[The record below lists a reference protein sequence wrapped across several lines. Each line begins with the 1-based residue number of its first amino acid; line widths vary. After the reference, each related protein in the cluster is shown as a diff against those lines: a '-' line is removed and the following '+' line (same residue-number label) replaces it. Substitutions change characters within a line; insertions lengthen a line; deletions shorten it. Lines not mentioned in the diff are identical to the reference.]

1 MADFRKWILVLVAIG
16 MMAGIASAQTTGLAC
31 TASAAVPPL
40 LRAEGNTELS
50 GDIILNCTVN
60 GVTNTP
66 TVATANFAIFYNT
79 NVTSRI
85 LDNTTVPLSE
95 SLLFIN
101 DTPATT
107 DGLTGGGVGSTT
119 PLCSAATCAPYTT
132 TPVPKTVFQ
141 GIASANQLQFIGV
154 PVNPPGTNGTISFRI
169 TNVRVNAA
177 GIGASATGIPSA
189 VTALI
194 SITGPTSVAVN
205 SPQQTVGFVSKS
217 LNFSA
222 NVVNTATFARCN
234 SIGRTV
240 YQGYLRYQEN
250 FATAFKTRGVATQ
263 NSVGVI
269 YQNVESGLVVP
280 ALGSTNSP
288 FGLPIMAG
296 LADYGTRLKATF
308 NGIPSGVSVYV
319 SDANLITGRNVAAT
333 IANTSYAAL
342 LVSELALTG
351 NNAAATNTDFRAEG
365 GAQVAGTQVALTGG
379 SGIAVWEVYASDA
392 LSSENFDFGY
402 WFSASANGAA
412 ATTTAGTVNGSYAP
426 TPSSTG
432 STTAAYGSASL
443 TLPIP
448 RFADPTTTPSAI
460 ISVNLCRTNLLF
472 PFVTSE
478 SGFDT
483 GVAIANT
490 SKDIFGNAG
499 SAGACTLTFFGDT
512 SPSSPAPVTVQ
523 PGTVWA
529 DTVFHMVGG
538 PTFQG
543 YIIAQ
548 CLFQYGHGFA
558 FVTDLGARQLAMGYL
573 ALVIPDRPDG
583 TRGSSITKDNA
594 GAGEVLGQ

>member
-40 LRAEGNTELS
+40 LRSEGNTELS
-50 GDIILNCTVN
+50 GDIILSCTVS
-60 GVTNTP
+60 G
-66 TVATANFAIFYNT
+66 TVPATSTANFAIFYNT

-101 DTPATT
+101 DTPNTT
-107 DGLTGGGVGSTT
+107 VGLTGGGVGTTT
-119 PLCSAATCAPYTT
+119 PLCSASTCAPFTT
-132 TPVPKTVFQ
+132 TPVVKTAFQ
-141 GIASANQLQFIGV
+141 GIVSGNEVQFIGV
-154 PVNPPGTNGTISFRI
+154 PVNPSGTNPTVTFRV

-205 SPQQTVGFVSKS
+205 NPSQTVGFVSKS
-217 LNFSA
+217 LNFSS
-222 NVVNTATFARCN
+222 NVVNTAAFPRCN
-234 SIGRTV
+234 SIGRTT
-240 YQGYLRYQEN
+240 YQGYLRFQEN
-250 FATAFKTRGVATQ
+250 FATAFKTRGAANQT
-263 NSVGVI
+263 SVGTI

-280 ALGSTNSP
+280 ILTSTNSP
-288 FGLPIMAG
+288 FGLGIMAG

-308 NGIPSGVSVYV
+308 NGIPSGVTLYV
-319 SDANLITGRNVAAT
+319 SDANLLTSRSVAAT
-333 IANTSYAAL
+333 SASTSYAAL
-342 LVSELALTG
+342 LASELALTG
-351 NNAAATNTDFRAEG
+351 NNAASTNTDFRSEN
-365 GAQVAGTQVALTGG
+365 GTQVAATQVTLTGG
-379 SGIAVWEVYASDA
+379 TGTAVWEVYSSDP
-392 LSSENFDFGY
+392 LSQENFDFGY
-402 WFSASANGAA
+402 WFSASSNGAA

-426 TPSSTG
+426 TPSTTG
-432 STTAAYGSASL
+432 STTAAYGAASL

-448 RFADPTTTPSAI
+448 RFADPTTTPGAI
-460 ISVNLCRTNLLF
+460 ININICRTNLLF

-523 PGTVWA
+523 PGAVWA
-529 DTVFHMVGG
+529 DTVFHLVGG

-583 TRGSSITKDNA
+583 TRGSSITKDNS
-594 GAGEVLGQ
+594 GIGEVLGQ